1 MSKLP
6 SEYFAEQIYA
16 TFFNDLVGGKMF
28 SWWGVDNCMWSN
40 DYPHQNSTWP
50 NSRAVI
56 DRDMAHLSAAEWQLG
71 KARGTRAGST
81 LPSGAQPHRA
91 KS

>member
-1 MSKLP
+1 MTKLP

-16 TFFNDLVGGKMF
+16 TFFNDRVGGQLF

-50 NSRAVI
+50 NSRDVI
-56 DRDMAHLSAAEWQLG
+56 ERDMAHLSAADRDKLLNTQRAQVIQAECAG
-71 KARGTRAGST
+71 FAADKAA
-81 LPSGAQPHRA
+81 
-91 KS
+91 